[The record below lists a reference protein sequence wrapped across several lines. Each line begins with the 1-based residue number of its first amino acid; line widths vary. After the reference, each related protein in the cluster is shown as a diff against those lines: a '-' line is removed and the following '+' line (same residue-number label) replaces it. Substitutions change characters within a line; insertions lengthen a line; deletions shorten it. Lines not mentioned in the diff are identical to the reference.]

1 MPCNDGSSTDS
12 GRAMVSKR
20 FRKCGEH
27 DRWQDGRVS
36 MVSWFPVGA
45 LCLVPEGLTLDISN
59 GAHS

>member
-36 MVSWFPVGA
+36 MVPWS
-45 LCLVPEGLTLDISN
+45 LVEPFASFQKGSTLDISN
-59 GAHS
+59 GVHY